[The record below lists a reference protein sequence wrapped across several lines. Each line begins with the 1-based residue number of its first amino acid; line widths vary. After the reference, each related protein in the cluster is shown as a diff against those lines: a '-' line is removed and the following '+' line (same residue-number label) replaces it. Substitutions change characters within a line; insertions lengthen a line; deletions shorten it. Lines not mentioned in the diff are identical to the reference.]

1 MSDRKPRAEI
11 EAQLEQLLTTYGQF
25 LRGSLRQMMPRSLH
39 IPIEELEQEVRIRL
53 WRALESETQIVSPA
67 SYLYRIAATATLDAV
82 RRAKTRRHELT
93 QSEVLQVSDDG
104 EEHVADRRHVA
115 ISTDDPAAALDRSRL
130 RDQIERARATL
141 APARRVAVG
150 LHIQGCNAGEI
161 AKVLGW
167 TEPKARNLLYRGLND
182 LRTALVK
189 EGVELEAIQ
198 E

>member
-25 LRGSLRQMMPRSLH
+25 LRGSLRQMMPRSLN
-39 IPIEELEQEVRIRL
+39 IPIEELEQDVRIRL
-53 WRALESETQIVSPA
+53 WRALSSETQIASPA

-104 EEHVADRRHVA
+104 DEQATDRRHVA

-141 APARRVAVG
+141 APARGVAVG

>member
-1 MSDRKPRAEI
+1 
-11 EAQLEQLLTTYGQF
+11 
-25 LRGSLRQMMPRSLH
+25 
-39 IPIEELEQEVRIRL
+39 
-53 WRALESETQIVSPA
+53 
-67 SYLYRIAATATLDAV
+67 
-82 RRAKTRRHELT
+82 
-93 QSEVLQVSDDG
+93 
-104 EEHVADRRHVA
+104 
-115 ISTDDPAAALDRSRL
+115 
-130 RDQIERARATL
+130 
-141 APARRVAVG
+141 